1 VNHGEDSYTSLPKP
15 IDSGQELR
23 VGMLFELY
31 KKFLAIVGEIDVDY
45 LNVNYN
51 HGAALKM
58 LFSCLTELF
67 LFLVTR

>member
-1 VNHGEDSYTSLPKP
+1 
-15 IDSGQELR
+15 
-23 VGMLFELY
+23 MLFELY

-51 HGAALKM
+51 YGVALKM